1 MMIDGYDL
9 IDGERVMMRS
19 KPTRWDR
26 FVHWVRAASG
36 RPESIKANGVYTVS
50 IGGVYTESVGADR
63 REPKWL
69 KPTLFNRAFVWLL
82 AAVGDHRYGILY
94 DFGD

>member
-9 IDGERVMMRS
+9 IDGDRVLVTAS
-19 KPTRWDR
+19 PNRWQR
-26 FVHWVRAASG
+26 FVYMARRALGMRDSLKG
-36 RPESIKANGVYTVS
+36 TNGVYTVS
-50 IGGVYTESVGADR
+50 FGQDPFR

-69 KPTLFNRAFVWLL
+69 KPTRLNRAFVWLL
-82 AAVGDHRYGILY
+82 AVFGDHRYGILY

>member
-1 MMIDGYDL
+1 MMIDGYEL
-9 IDGERVMMRS
+9 LDGDRVMVRAV
-19 KPTRWDR
+19 PTRWQR
-26 FVHWVRAASG
+26 FVHMVRRALG
-36 RPESIKANGVYTVS
+36 MRESLKGVNGVYTVS
-50 IGGVYTESVGADR
+50 IGELPGY

-69 KPTLFNRAFVWLL
+69 KPTRFNRAFVWLL